1 MLSVCVR
8 GLRDDEPEVEAYL
21 VLVVVG
27 IGDGDGNTGAFLFEE
42 VGEDKVAFEELGG
55 DVELVVLKFIVYPVG
70 GLKESR
76 LVGFFVVESSESIGF
91 FFVAIK
97 QILVKGTDVGVVN
110 SFIITFHNFLHFNGE
125 GAVVAWIF
133 LIVKDQVLAVIIG
146 ERGVFLSGKGSEK
159 IAWFVTN
166 LLYFGVSGDQIGE

>member
-27 IGDGDGNTGAFLFEE
+27 IGDGDGSLGAFLFEE

-55 DVELVVLKFIVYPVG
+55 DVVLVVLVFIVYPVG

-91 FFVAIK
+91 FFIAIK
-97 QILVKGTDVGVVN
+97 QIFVKGTDVGV
-110 SFIITFHNFLHFNGE
+110 FLR
-125 GAVVAWIF
+125 
-133 LIVKDQVLAVIIG
+133 QVLDLLIG
-146 ERGVFLSGKGSEK
+146 L
-159 IAWFVTN
+159 
-166 LLYFGVSGDQIGE
+166 